1 MEGYFVTGGCIASLI
16 LGDEPN
22 DIDIYFS
29 DKEFGDYMKKLYTE
43 DPEYMSK
50 VLDIAEKYN
59 GMSSAQ
65 DPNAVVPSEPC
76 VTANAITLKN
86 KIQLIT
92 RKYGTPEE
100 IRKEFDFVHCMPYY
114 DSRDKKLYISP
125 EQYDCNVNKKLVRN
139 NNNLFQPH
147 REDKFLKRGWT
158 WLTQ

>member
-1 MEGYFVTGGCIASLI
+1 MKDVKLHTMIQPFDPSTKIKMEETFSPGEIVRILKAKGDLALWVKGFSHHPMEGYFVTGGCIASLI

-50 VLDIAEKYN
+50 VLDIAEKYS
-59 GMSSAQ
+59 GMSSTQ

-76 VTANAITLKN
+76 VAANAITLKN

-100 IRKEFDFVHCMPYY
+100 IRKE
-114 DSRDKKLYISP
+114 
-125 EQYDCNVNKKLVRN
+125 
-139 NNNLFQPH
+139 
-147 REDKFLKRGWT
+147 
-158 WLTQ
+158 